1 MLTVTCAFA
10 VHSPRYTCSY
20 TAFFCCVSNQIISSA
35 VNSTRQQGKDL
46 SMREAIDRQLKERG
60 LDLNNLQTLLLQSLP
75 SYIISEY
82 SALHYQ
88 ADSLDF
94 GYDKVLL
101 DGMGE
106 LMDR

>member
-1 MLTVTCAFA
+1 
-10 VHSPRYTCSY
+10 
-20 TAFFCCVSNQIISSA
+20 
-35 VNSTRQQGKDL
+35 
-46 SMREAIDRQLKERG
+46 MREAIDRQLKERG
-60 LDLNNLQTLLLQSLP
+60 LDQNNVQTLLLQSLP

-82 SALHYQ
+82 STLHYQ